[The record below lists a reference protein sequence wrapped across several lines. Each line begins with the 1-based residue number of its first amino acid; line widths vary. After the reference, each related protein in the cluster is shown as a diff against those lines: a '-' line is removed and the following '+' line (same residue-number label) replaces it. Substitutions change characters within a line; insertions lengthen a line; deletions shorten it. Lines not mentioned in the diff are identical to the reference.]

1 MEFLIGSVSL
11 LIYPALI
18 ALIIYLIVQAA
29 QKKRSLVRDAIIGFI
44 MISAFVCG
52 IISLF
57 LLPNKVMN
65 ISSDSII
72 FAVRLATGVAIL
84 LVGLFIKNKL
94 QKYFLM
100 VLGLLMIISQA
111 PYVVDNFGSYG
122 ALIIVSIAFI
132 AIIIATVV
140 LTRKHSHE

>member
-1 MEFLIGSVSL
+1 MEFLIGSVSF

-18 ALIIYLIVQAA
+18 ALIIYLIVQAT
-29 QKKRSLVRDAIIGFI
+29 QKKRSLVRDAIIGFV

-57 LLPNKVMN
+57 LLPNKIMN
-65 ISSDSII
+65 ISNDSII
-72 FAVRLATGVAIL
+72 FAVRLATGVTIL

-94 QKYFLM
+94 QKYFLLI
-100 VLGLLMIISQA
+100 LGLLMIISQA

>member
-18 ALIIYLIVQAA
+18 ALIIYLIVQAT
-29 QKKRSLVRDAIIGFI
+29 QKKRSLVRDAIIGFV

-72 FAVRLATGVAIL
+72 FAVRLATGVTIL

-94 QKYFLM
+94 QKYFLLI
-100 VLGLLMIISQA
+100 LGLLMIISQA